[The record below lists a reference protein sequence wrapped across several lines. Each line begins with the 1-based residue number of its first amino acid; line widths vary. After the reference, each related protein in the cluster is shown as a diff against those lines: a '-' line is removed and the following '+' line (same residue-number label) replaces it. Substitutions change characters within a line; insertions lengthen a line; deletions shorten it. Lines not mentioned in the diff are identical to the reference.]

1 MEVRGQAVCP
11 SLRPLSQFRYPG
23 CPAVPR
29 VVPSQGPYGHSG
41 ICSSVLARC
50 HSSTIVTSLISRAVP
65 GQMFCLSAN
74 SPFCFPPS
82 AFLGGLPHG
91 KSLVGRCECV
101 PVLERVPCSRVGPGK
116 SPAVFLKGTQCCMSR
131 GCLVKGKGV

>member
-1 MEVRGQAVCP
+1 MRGQAVCL
-11 SLRPLSQFRYPG
+11 SLCPLSQFRYPEH
-23 CPAVPR
+23 PAVPR
-29 VVPSQGPYGHSG
+29 VAPSQVPYGHSG
-41 ICSSVLARC
+41 ICSSVLTRC
-50 HSSTIVTSLISRAVP
+50 HGSTIVTSPMSGAVP

-91 KSLVGRCECV
+91 KSLVGRWECA
-101 PVLERVPCSRVGPGK
+101 PCSHVGPGK
-116 SPAVFLKGTQCCMSR
+116 SPTVFLKGTQCYMSR